1 MDLSEIPFNTP
12 IIIHSIRMQMNLK
25 NPLGSKKARC
35 LTDNRDMYEHVMLHR
50 VRDDKVAIQSRRNG
64 RFLQVRTCGECVFD
78 PTEPGDWELFT
89 METSA
94 ECSLYFVSCHTGKV
108 LQCANKGIVQCANQ
122 RRDWWE
128 EWRIVETRISAAVPS
143 MQEHASNLRYAL
155 ADTDR
160 QHVVLELAKCG
171 KTPDEIEQIVTRLF
185 DGPADLYASSST
197 VAVPVA
203 KE

>member
-1 MDLSEIPFNTP
+1 
-12 IIIHSIRMQMNLK
+12 MQTNLQ

-35 LTDNRDMYEHVMLHR
+35 LTDNRDMYEHVILHH

-64 RFLQVRTCGECVFD
+64 RFLQVRTRGECVFD
-78 PTEPGDWELFT
+78 PTKPGDWELFT
-89 METSA
+89 METNA
-94 ECSLYFVSCHTGKV
+94 ECSLYFVSCHTGKA
-108 LQCANKGIVQCANQ
+108 LHYGRNGIVQCTELLHTYLLA
-122 RRDWWE
+122 
-128 EWRIVETRISAAVPS
+128 WRIVEPRTSAAITPI
-143 MQEHASNLRYAL
+143 QEHASCPRYAL
-155 ADTDR
+155 AHKER
-160 QHVVLELAKCG
+160 LNLVLELAKCG